1 MVVRFA
7 GRKMSDAKSLM
18 SNVSRSCKP
27 LSKEEEAST
36 TFYLSYGLTY
46 KQLEILDHSSYPDY

>member
-1 MVVRFA
+1 
-7 GRKMSDAKSLM
+7 MSDAKSLM